1 VRDIASGIKDEKK
14 NCSVDVRLAPFVKSR
29 EGKLSM
35 QERIKVLVQG
45 MSAFDR
51 RLKKLR
57 AAQPWLLREACPE
70 ALGFRPVSC

>member
-1 VRDIASGIKDEKK
+1 LQVGAIRKIAQ
-14 NCSVDVRLAPFVKSR
+14 
-29 EGKLSM
+29 GKLSM

-57 AAQPWLLREACPE
+57 AAQPLFRREACAE
-70 ALGFRPVSC
+70 AREFRPVSY